1 MTTATVSG
9 PLTLR
14 LHPGDSV
21 VIARADL
28 APGTSLPG
36 EGISVRDAI
45 PIGHKV
51 ATRVIASGEA
61 VRRYGQI
68 IGFATRDIAP
78 GEHVHVQNVAM
89 GDFEREYAFSTL
101 VETTPYANPAATF
114 QGILRE
120 NGQVGTRNYIGLLT
134 SVNCSATV
142 AGYIADAFKRR
153 PFGDPG
159 PLADFPSVDGVV
171 ALTHKTGCGMASDG
185 EGMALLRR
193 TIGGYSRHPN
203 FAAVIMV
210 GLGCEANQIAQI
222 AETQGL
228 KLGFKLR
235 AMTIQDTGGT
245 AKTVE
250 RGVAAVKE
258 MLPEADRVRRQT
270 LPASHITVGLQC
282 GGSDGYSGIT
292 ANPALGAASDLL
304 VRNGGTVILSESPE
318 TYGAEHLLTRRAVSR
333 EVGEKLLRLFDWWKE
348 YTAKNGGHLDHNP
361 SFGNKA
367 GGITTIL
374 EKSLGAMAKAGSTN
388 LVDVYRYAE
397 AVRAKGFVFMDTPGF
412 DPVSATGQVAGGANL
427 VCFTTGRGSV
437 FGCVPAPSIKLATNT
452 PMYRRMSD
460 DMDVNCGGIA
470 DGEETVEECGRRVY
484 DLILRVASGEKSK
497 SEALGF
503 GEAEFAPWTL
513 GAVM

>member
-1 MTTATVSG
+1 VAPAA

-36 EGISVRDAI
+36 EGTVVRDSI

-51 ATRVIASGEA
+51 ATRAIKGGEA
-61 VRRYGQI
+61 IRRYGQI

-78 GEHVHVQNVAM
+78 GEHVHTQNVAM
-89 GDFEREYAFSTL
+89 GEFEREYAFSTL
-101 VETTPYANPAATF
+101 VEPTTYASPAATF
-114 QGILRE
+114 EGIRRE

-142 AGYIADAFKRR
+142 AGYIADAFKGR

-159 PLADFPSVDGVV
+159 PLADYPNVDGVV

-185 EGMALLRR
+185 EGMDLLRR

-228 KLGFKLR
+228 KLGLKLR

-258 MLPEADRVRRQT
+258 MLPEANQVRRQT

-333 EVGEKLLRLFDWWKE
+333 EVGEKLLRLFDWWKD
-348 YTAKNGGHLDHNP
+348 YTARNGGHLDHNP

-397 AVRAKGFVFMDTPGF
+397 TVRAKGFVFMDTPGF

-452 PMYRRMSD
+452 PLYRRMTD

-470 DGEETVEECGRRVY
+470 DGEETVEACGRRIY
-484 DLILRVASGEKSK
+484 ELILRVASGEKSK